1 MPGRRLNED
10 DKYRLN
16 LLVVDENT
24 PDVLRSSGVLC
35 FVGRRVRGFT
45 WDLISPQKKL
55 TLNPSDRTGKA
66 L

>member
-24 PDVLRSSGVLC
+24 PDVLQTSGVLC
-35 FVGRRVRGFT
+35 FVGRWVRG
-45 WDLISPQKKL
+45 L
-55 TLNPSDRTGKA
+55 T
-66 L
+66 

>member
-35 FVGRRVRGFT
+35 FVGRSIRGLT
-45 WDLISPQKKL
+45 WELISTQKKL
-55 TLNPSDRTGKA
+55 TLNPSDRTG
-66 L
+66 